1 MSTAP
6 KQTLTPQQYLERE
19 RAAQTRSEY
28 YRGEMFA
35 MTGASRRH
43 NLICVNLVSRVH
55 SQFADR
61 PCEVYQSDMRVKV
74 NTSGL
79 YTYPDVVAT
88 CESPTFEDEHVDTLL
103 NPQVIVEVLSQSTEA
118 YDRGTKFEKY
128 RQLQSL
134 KDYVLVSQESVSVE
148 RFTRQGDGQ
157 WLLWSSNDLS
167 GTLEIESIDCRVK
180 LSDIYARVN
189 FGEVEGSAD

>member
-6 KQTLTPQQYLERE
+6 KQTLTPQQYLVRE
-19 RAAQTRSEY
+19 RAAEIRSEY

-43 NLICVNLVSRVH
+43 NLIAVNVVSRMH
-55 SQFADR
+55 SQFDGR

-74 NTSGL
+74 DQCGL

-88 CESPTFEDEHVDTLL
+88 CAGPKFEDEHVDTLL
-103 NPQVIVEVLSQSTEA
+103 NPQVIVEVLSKSTEA

-128 RQLQSL
+128 RQLDSL
-134 KDYVLVSQESVSVE
+134 ADYVLISQKSVLVE
-148 RFTRQGDGQ
+148 RFTRQSDSQ
-157 WLLWSSNDLS
+157 WLLWSSSELS
-167 GTLEIESIDCRVK
+167 DTLEIGSINCRVK
-180 LSDIYARVN
+180 ISDIYARVN
-189 FGEVEGSAD
+189 FDEDEGSSS